1 MLSLAIIAGLALAY
15 RIRGHRPDGGVLRVV
30 MHPVFFLRPL
40 WAASC
45 FVAVYTL
52 TGDLWVSGAVAIG
65 EWAGLHLRHAPG
77 QDMGTWAGSVR
88 EDVAF
93 MAMVGAQRGLIVA
106 GAVGAALF
114 AANDQLSAQ
123 IGQLIA
129 LPLAYALTLP
139 LAYFVG
145 WRVPFRVPP
154 MLRGGIEWSELLT
167 GATRG
172 AVFLILF

>member
-15 RIRGHRPDGGVLRVV
+15 RIRGHRPDGGVLRVI
-30 MHPVFFLRPL
+30 MHPVFTLRPL

-45 FVAVYTL
+45 FGAVYAL
-52 TGDLWVSGAVAIG
+52 TGDVWIAGAVALG

-93 MAMVGAQRGLIVA
+93 MAIVGAQRG
-106 GAVGAALF
+106 AVVLVLLTAAHLGGYVPF
-114 AANDQLSAQ
+114 HPLWAVLP
-123 IGQLIA
+123 IG
-129 LPLAYALTLP
+129 YALTLP

-167 GATRG
+167 GATRA
-172 AVFLILF
+172 AVFLFLF